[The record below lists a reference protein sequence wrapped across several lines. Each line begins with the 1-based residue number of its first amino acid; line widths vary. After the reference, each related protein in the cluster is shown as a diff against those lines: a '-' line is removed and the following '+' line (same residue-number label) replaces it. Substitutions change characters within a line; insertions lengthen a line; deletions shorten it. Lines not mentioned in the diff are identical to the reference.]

1 MLLAVS
7 DCGTVLL
14 LELLLGWLL
23 WSGVL
28 ELGLV
33 ALGFDDGFDDWSD
46 CGVVLWLG
54 VLGVAEGCWSG
65 VVGLLWLCGVVL
77 CEELEL
83 GLELDCAKATA
94 AERMSAN
101 NKLFFIGIPTPGFG
115 LAIPHVAIAFR
126 QSDARPS
133 STVAISNRD
142 RTCSRSRCAN
152 VRRAGMMIRVR
163 LSWSSTPAE
172 RGIGIS

>member
-1 MLLAVS
+1 MLLEVS

-33 ALGFDDGFDDWSD
+33 ALGFDDGFDDWS
-46 CGVVLWLG
+46 GIVLWLG

-77 CEELEL
+77 CGELEL
-83 GLELDCAKATA
+83 GLELELDCAKATA

-101 NKLFFIGIPTPGFG
+101 NKLFFIDLLLLGSV
-115 LAIPHVAIAFR
+115 L
-126 QSDARPS
+126 
-133 STVAISNRD
+133 
-142 RTCSRSRCAN
+142 RS
-152 VRRAGMMIRVR
+152 
-163 LSWSSTPAE
+163 
-172 RGIGIS
+172 